1 MDVKKEQLS
10 KLQGTTPYFYSIS
23 TELHPKE
30 ICFPRLIMG
39 ENSPSEAF
47 RNICFKVLT
56 NIIKILYKGK
66 FKSSGQDQ

>member
-30 ICFPRLIMG
+30 ICFPSFILG
-39 ENSPSEAF
+39 ENSPFVAF
-47 RNICFKVLT
+47 RSINLKCLT
-56 NIIKILYKGK
+56 NMVKIL
-66 FKSSGQDQ
+66 